1 MKPSN
6 AFTGKLTK
14 IFQRTPLP
22 KTGLYHYRREGDD
35 EKTRIHLR
43 IDPDGRGLLIVN
55 ANRVVHLNP
64 SAAAMTYFHLE
75 GADA

>member
-6 AFTGKLTK
+6 SFTGKLTK

-64 SAAAMTYFHLE
+64 S
-75 GADA
+75 